1 MYNEETNYVS
11 LKLDVVF
18 KSFFT
23 NEKNRRFLINFLASI
38 LEIPEETITDVQIK
52 NTELPTLSLDD
63 KFSRMDLN
71 LKVNNKNINVEM
83 QVGKEKYYRERAI
96 FYWSRLY
103 DNLKMGESYGKI
115 PEAISIHIL
124 DHRMFDCEEYQSVFT
139 FMEKSRGEILRESCD
154 IYFFELPKMPEKI
167 NPNNSKEMWMKL
179 IKADNE
185 TQLNEIREGG
195 NEIMSNAVNI
205 IYDMRKDERI
215 REEARV
221 RQKSLNDMIN
231 ALTVAKEE
239 GVAIGRAEGREEG
252 RAEGREEGR
261 AEGREEGMAE
271 GKAENLRMLNLL
283 GKALSDVG
291 RTGEF
296 LMALQNEN
304 MLAELCE
311 EFKIK

>member
-1 MYNEETNYVS
+1 MYSEEANYVS

-23 NEKNRRFLINFLASI
+23 NEKNRKFLINFLASV
-38 LEIPEETITDVQIK
+38 LEIPEEDITDVQIK

-83 QVGKEKYYRERAI
+83 QVGKERYYRERAI

-103 DNLKMGESYGKI
+103 DDLKVGESYGKI

-124 DHRMFDCEEYQSVFT
+124 DHRMFECEEYQSVFT
-139 FMEKSRGEILRESCD
+139 FMEKSRGEVLRESCD
-154 IYFFELPKMPEKI
+154 IYFFELPKMPERI
-167 NPNNSKEMWMKL
+167 NPGNSKEMWMKL
-179 IKADNE
+179 IRAENE
-185 TQLNEIREGG
+185 SELNEIKEEG
-195 NEIMSNAVNI
+195 NEIMNNAVRV

-221 RQKSLNDMIN
+221 RQKALNDKIN

-239 GVAIGRAEGREEG
+239 GIAEGMAKGRAEGMAKGIEKG
-252 RAEGREEGR
+252 RL
-261 AEGREEGMAE
+261 
-271 GKAENLRMLNLL
+271 ENLRVLGLL
-283 GKALSDVG
+283 SKELSEAG
-291 RTGEF
+291 RTEEF
-296 LMALQNEN
+296 LMAVQDEKL
-304 MLAELCE
+304 LAKLCE
-311 EFKIK
+311 EFKIE